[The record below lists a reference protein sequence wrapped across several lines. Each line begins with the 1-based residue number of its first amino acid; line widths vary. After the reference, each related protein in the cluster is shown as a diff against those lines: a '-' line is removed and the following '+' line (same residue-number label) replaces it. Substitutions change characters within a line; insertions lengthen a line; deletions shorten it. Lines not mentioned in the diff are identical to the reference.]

1 MILKRSHQSAE
12 LTRLRAPQWT
22 PQERPCQAQKA
33 FDKAPARALARTL
46 GALALLGF
54 LTLLFLVPAEV
65 TAGTGGVVLPWN
77 TPFQNLLD
85 NLTGTTARIFAGIML
100 VVAGIIWGF
109 TRNEEG
115 AKRFGQAVIAIALMF
130 GAVQIVDALAFAG
143 AVL

>member
-1 MILKRSHQSAE
+1 MILKRSHQPAK
-12 LTRLRAPQWT
+12 LVQQRAPQ
-22 PQERPCQAQKA
+22 QALKERRCQAQKA
-33 FDKAPARALARTL
+33 FVKAPARAL
-46 GALALLGF
+46 GALTLLGF
-54 LTLLFLVPAEV
+54 LAFLFLVPGEV
-65 TAGTGGVVLPWN
+65 AAGTGGVVLPWN

-143 AVL
+143 AIL

>member
-1 MILKRSHQSAE
+1 MNRLAPHRLTKPKRRGLQKPPLK
-12 LTRLRAPQWT
+12 
-22 PQERPCQAQKA
+22 
-33 FDKAPARALARTL
+33 ALS
-46 GALALLGF
+46 ALALLA
-54 LTLLFLVPAEV
+54 LATLLLALGEAA
-65 TAGTGGVVLPWN
+65 AGTGGVVLPWN

-100 VVAGIIWGF
+100 VVCGIIWGF